1 MSFSSSSSNSVF
13 SATRGDYGAAQI
25 ITMYLSAIR
34 KVRTCAYQDV
44 RNVSFSENFTYVL
57 NG

>member
-1 MSFSSSSSNSVF
+1 MSFSSSSSDSVF

-34 KVRTCAYQDV
+34 KVRNKIFCFIQG
-44 RNVSFSENFTYVL
+44 SFN
-57 NG
+57 